1 MNEKIKNLK
10 TPTVNQKFNLC
21 IKQCYVIVGSVEKLW
36 KVKEN
41 PKQCFLQNVQCV
53 IVKNQDL

>member
-10 TPTVNQKFNLC
+10 TPTVNQKCNLC

-41 PKQCFLQNVQCV
+41 PKQS
-53 IVKNQDL
+53 